1 VLTYLSD
8 KKQAQ
13 GLLTGEEI
21 DLKAFFDEYFPRLYR
36 FANERL
42 SGNHEATKEVVQNTL
57 SKTLL
62 NVSKYNAKST
72 LFTWMC
78 AICKNEIFDYLK
90 KQSKYEQTIVLIG
103 DVSDIE
109 LTEQA
114 KNTATTNQPDD
125 VYHRDQSTNLIH
137 KILDQ
142 LPSNYGNV
150 IEWKYIDGLSVKQ
163 IAKRLNLSHSAAQS
177 VLLRARIA
185 FQKFHSELA

>member
-13 GLLTGEEI
+13 GLLNGQES
-21 DLKAFFDEYFPRLYR
+21 DLKGIFDEYFPRLYR

-42 SGNHEATKEVVQNTL
+42 SGNHEDTKEVVKNTL

-78 AICKNEIFDYLK
+78 AICKNEIFHYLK
-90 KQSKYEQTIVLIG
+90 KQSRYEQTILLAGEI
-103 DVSDIE
+103 SDIK

-114 KNTATTNQPDD
+114 KNTPAANQPDD
-125 VYHRDQSTNLIH
+125 VYHRDQSTYLIH
-137 KILDQ
+137 RILDQ

-150 IEWKYIDGLSVKQ
+150 IEWKYIDGLSVKK
-163 IAKRLNLSHSAAQS
+163 IAQRLNLSHSAAQS

-185 FQKFHSELA
+185 FQKSHSELA